1 MLFLPSGYLEEEN
14 LAYSEIR
21 IIQLGQE
28 EQGRRPPS
36 ERTKHKHIFY
46 RIGKHALEMFLLY
59 QPEVRK

>member
-28 EQGRRPPS
+28 EAGKSLEKTLASKYIPLLNAC
-36 ERTKHKHIFY
+36 FY
-46 RIGKHALEMFLLY
+46 
-59 QPEVRK
+59 